1 MQYSKYLKYKRYV
14 EKFDIFTFYSN
25 FIQTLIY
32 FIDQIKSIYYF
43 EIILTL
49 KNSTNIRDMMNIM

>member
-1 MQYSKYLKYKRYV
+1 MTKLV
-14 EKFDIFTFYSN
+14 IIDIQNIN
-25 FIQTLIY
+25 FVQTLTY

-49 KNSTNIRDMMNIM
+49 KDSTNIRDMANIM